1 MKSANVNQSLKALAA
16 ALMGATLMHG
26 ALAQYGSPAK
36 AADKAPT
43 TAQKAKE
50 TKAIS
55 EDDAKQIAVKQV
67 PGKAVDVAI
76 EKKLGANRYV
86 VEVRPA
92 AGGKEVD
99 VVIDMVSGKVL
110 SVEK

>member
-1 MKSANVNQSLKALAA
+1 MKSANVKKGLTVLAA
-16 ALMGATLMHG
+16 TLMGAMFMQG

-36 AADKAPT
+36 VPDKAAPT
-43 TAQKAKE
+43 APKAKE
-50 TKAIS
+50 TKVIS
-55 EDDAKQIAVKQV
+55 EDDAKQIALKQV

-76 EKKLGANRYV
+76 EKKQGANRYV

-99 VVIDMVSGKVL
+99 VVIDMASGKVL